1 MRVLVQR
8 VSHASVT
15 VDGTV
20 TGQIGT
26 GLLLLAGIAAGD
38 TEADGAALAQKIA
51 NLRIFPDEQGAMNLS
66 ALDRLDAGQEA
77 GILVV
82 SQFTLYA
89 DMRKGRRP
97 SFVQAAPPEVASP
110 LVDAF
115 AERFRRLGLAVGEGV
130 FGAHMDVELVN
141 DGPVTLWL
149 DTADLARPRRAA
161 SSVSER

>member
-15 VDGTV
+15 VG
-20 TGQIGT
+20 GQITGEIGP
-26 GLLLLAGIAAGD
+26 GLLLLTGITAGD
-38 TEADGAALAQKIA
+38 GEADGAMLAQKIA
-51 NLRIFPDEQGAMNLS
+51 NLRIFPDENGAMNRS
-66 ALDRLDAGQEA
+66 ALDRLEAAEPA

-89 DMRKGRRP
+89 DTRKGRRP
-97 SFVQAAPPEVASP
+97 SFVQAAPPETAAP

-115 AERFRRLGLAVGEGV
+115 AEQFRQLGFMVAEGV
-130 FGAHMDVELVN
+130 FGAHMAVELVN

-149 DTADLARPRRAA
+149 DTVDLQRSRR
-161 SSVSER
+161 SSSGGDG